1 MTNLMKF
8 DLTCLKCVPVFQ
20 CVDAVRAS
28 AKLELLGESGG
39 TLTSSGELV
48 LDLGR
53 ALYKL
58 HFQLVMVLEAAN
70 RMVGALSIAAE
81 TNQVAT
87 S

>member
-1 MTNLMKF
+1 M
-8 DLTCLKCVPVFQ
+8 Q

-28 AKLELLGESGG
+28 AKLELLGETGG
-39 TLTSSGELV
+39 ILTSSGELV

-70 RMVGALSIAAE
+70 RMVGALTIAAE
-81 TNQVAT
+81 SNQVLQCLPNFFLT
-87 S
+87 SLGPFHV